1 MKLKF
6 SGSVFYANGDPISGV
21 LVRIFDKDSASKQD
35 DDLTITP
42 GISDGS
48 GKFELT
54 YEPLR
59 FLDYHTIDAP
69 DTPEEPFNTSA
80 PGTRLPD
87 LLDFYQPYLL
97 FYYTVNSIQR
107 QHSTPFG
114 IFQKKFHLPENPP
127 VYFLPSTCGFKFTNS
142 FSGYFLPFS
151 TPAFLGAGKVTSKY
165 GLCGGMCAG
174 AYDYSLAGR
183 AIPQNN
189 NVPHQGTRL
198 QRYLFQRQ
206 MDSLGGM
213 GQLVIKVAQWTGL
226 PTDTPLGTQAR
237 TAKEFASTRQ
247 KLDDKN
253 LVVFALIYEHASNAS
268 ELARVIFNNHQ
279 VLAYACQEDSPGDF
293 IIWVYDPNLPERDDV
308 IIHLTRVQVGELSSS
323 TGPQPVTGLKST
335 QLVAGE
341 FYREVRGFFA
351 MPYSPVKPPK
361 GL

>member
-21 LVRIFDKDSASKQD
+21 RVRIFDKDSAGKQD

-42 GISDGS
+42 GISDGL

-59 FLDYHTIDAP
+59 FVDYHTSDVTG
-69 DTPEEPFNTSA
+69 TPEEPFNTSA
-80 PGTRLPD
+80 PGNQLPD
-87 LLDFYQPYLL
+87 LLDIYQPYLQ

-127 VYFLPSTCGFKFTNS
+127 VDFLPSACGFKFTNS

-183 AIPQNN
+183 PIPPNN
-189 NVPHQGTRL
+189 SVPHQGTRL

-213 GQLVIKVAQWTGL
+213 GQQVIKVAQWTSL

-237 TAKEFASTRQ
+237 TANEFASARQ
-247 KLDDKN
+247 RLDDKN
-253 LVVFALIYEHASNAS
+253 LVVFALIYEHASAIS

-279 VLAYACQEDSPGDF
+279 VLAYACLEDSPGD
-293 IIWVYDPNLPERDDV
+293 ITVRVYDPNLPERDDV
-308 IIHLTRVQVGELSSS
+308 TINLTMVQLGE
-323 TGPQPVTGLKST
+323 VTGLKST

-351 MPYSPVKPPK
+351 MPYSPVVPPK